1 MLLICYPCIVP
12 QQKHVPFLSQS
23 EFTMRLPE
31 ILRYSPIIT
40 QKRLIFITEIIIF
53 TSSLK
58 SINRYLCSYTNRSVN
73 RIAVSVFAE
82 SLFESDAKH
91 EDFDVSGSFVQEFS
105 ILNGKE
111 RKVKLTGAAVPVQL
125 VLWPAPELR
134 PKGRCVYACG
144 ITLTQTQDRVSSD
157 V

>member
-1 MLLICYPCIVP
+1 
-12 QQKHVPFLSQS
+12 
-23 EFTMRLPE
+23 MRLPE

>member
-1 MLLICYPCIVP
+1 
-12 QQKHVPFLSQS
+12 
-23 EFTMRLPE
+23 MRLPE

-53 TSSLK
+53 TSSQ
-58 SINRYLCSYTNRSVN
+58 NRSTDILCSYINRSVN
-73 RIAVSVFAE
+73 RRAVSVFAE
-82 SLFESDAKH
+82 SLFESDATH

-111 RKVKLTGAAVPVQL
+111 RKVKLTGAAVPVQRIL
-125 VLWPAPELR
+125 RPAPELR